1 MGLTPGAAE
10 NYKGSRALLSTRN
23 RADFRGGAKIT
34 MLAAATKPEPF
45 STATRPAWRDVEL
58 LLVVLLMLGVYFI
71 RLTDLTIRGEESRW
85 ARVAQEMIETGDYVV
100 PRQQGQPFPDR
111 PPLNSWLMVAVA
123 QVTGG
128 VNLDAVRLPS
138 ALATL
143 VTVVLIYLYGRNFL
157 SPLGALTASV
167 AYGTMGQ
174 VLQLGRVGESDA
186 LLTLTLTA
194 AFFAWHCAYLRRRD
208 PRLAWMAGYAL
219 AALAALAKGPQG
231 PVYFFCATSVTLF
244 LARDW
249 RFLFSRWH
257 ALGLATFVAIV
268 GSWYVPFLMRL
279 GGPAALEVWME
290 GGNLASRFQSNG
302 IGRVLKHWVEF
313 PLELFGAMLPWS
325 FLLPPLATPWFRQRI
340 GAARPYLVF
349 LLTACAVALPTC
361 WLPFE
366 SRPRY
371 FMALYPCVA
380 LLVGLV
386 VERSAAAVQ
395 QGWWARSWDNFLVA
409 GLPMVLLAPLSLG
422 LFRFAGGATLRE
434 IGHAVT
440 PMFGMLYGA
449 AAVAAV
455 TAMLWSRLERERWH
469 VEVGVLALAGFL
481 GLSYAT
487 IVLNVQQRTSND
499 PSQQIAE
506 LRELV
511 TAEGR
516 FVSFGPVHHLFA
528 YYFGE
533 TIDYRPLDKQMTP
546 VDCDAEY
553 FCFAEDPGFPTAQ
566 VPFPW
571 ERVAEIS
578 CERARSAQPRA
589 KVIVGRRIVLSAAAP
604 ADESPATATPASFDA
619 PADPSQAR

>member
-1 MGLTPGAAE
+1 MC
-10 NYKGSRALLSTRN
+10 
-23 RADFRGGAKIT
+23 
-34 MLAAATKPEPF
+34 PEPA
-45 STATRPAWRDVEL
+45 STAPRAAWRDVEL
-58 LLVVLLMLGVYFI
+58 VLLILLVLGVYFL

-85 ARVAQEMIETGDYVV
+85 ARVAQEMIDTDDYVV

-111 PPLNSWLMVAVA
+111 PPLNSWLMVAA
-123 QVTGG
+123 SQLTGG
-128 VNLDAVRLPS
+128 VNLAAVRLPS

-143 VTVVLIYLYGRNFL
+143 LTVVLIYLYGRNFL
-157 SPLGALTASV
+157 SPLGALTSGV
-167 AYGTMGQ
+167 AYATMGQ
-174 VLQLGRVGESDA
+174 VMQLGRVGESDA
-186 LLTLTLTA
+186 LLTLALSA
-194 AFFAWHCAYLRRRD
+194 AFFAWHYAYLRRRD
-208 PRLAWMAGYAL
+208 PRLAWLIGYAL
-219 AALAALAKGPQG
+219 AGLAALAKGPQG
-231 PVYFFCATSVTLF
+231 PVYFVGTTTVLLC

-257 ALGLATFVAIV
+257 ALGLALLLAIV
-268 GSWYVPFLMRL
+268 GSWYVPFLITL
-279 GGPAALEVWME
+279 DGPAALEVWME
-290 GGNLASRFQSNG
+290 GGNLGSRFQSTG
-302 IGRVLKHWVEF
+302 IAQVLKHWVEF

-325 FLLPPLATPWFRQRI
+325 FLLPPLATRWFRERI
-340 GAARPYLVF
+340 GSARPYLVF

-386 VERSAAAVQ
+386 VERSATAVQ
-395 QGWWARSWDNFLVA
+395 QGWWARSWDNFLVT
-409 GLPMVLLAPLSLG
+409 GLPLVLFAPLALG
-422 LFRFAGGATLRE
+422 AFRFAGGATLRE

-440 PMFGMLYGA
+440 PAFGMLYGV
-449 AAVAAV
+449 AAVATVA
-455 TAMLWSRLERERWH
+455 AMLWSRLERDRWH

-481 GLSYAT
+481 GLSYSS

-506 LRELV
+506 LRALV
-511 TAEGR
+511 NAEGR

-533 TIDYRPLDKQMTP
+533 TIEYQPLEKQMAP

-553 FCFAEDPGFPTAQ
+553 FCFAVDPGFPTAQ

-589 KVIVGRRIVLSAAAP
+589 KVIVGRRIVLSAATP
-604 ADESPATATPASFDA
+604 ADETPAAAPASFDE
-619 PADPSQAR
+619 PIEPPVAR